1 MMVLKP
7 TSHGIKQTYANRVI
21 LTTNYTPA
29 IVTKRS
35 AIEFIFSMYF
45 PFARIELQGTM
56 NLHEYKFKVFEHCT
70 HPSHDIKGNY

>member
-1 MMVLKP
+1 
-7 TSHGIKQTYANRVI
+7 
-21 LTTNYTPA
+21 
-29 IVTKRS
+29 VTKRS